1 MKQSRTRLSL
11 AIISGI
17 LPLFFMLAL
26 IVPLWIFFTG
36 ERYFL
41 STLLHFAEVPL
52 TDNPAQAPGM
62 ARRLLLLALLYLP
75 AGLFAFAIWQGMK
88 VTRSVRQRSVL
99 SLSLAHSVRYIALA
113 PTRDDLITREF
124 IISHSR
130 RFPLASKV
138 ALAGAALIAAGMLFS
153 CTSKAPKSLV
163 TPPKSAAVKAG
174 QTHRE
179 PVRGVWLTTVS
190 RLDWP
195 PVGSIIASTPES
207 RITQQKLALI
217 AKLDNLQRLGINT
230 VFFQVKPDGTALWRS
245 DILPWSDMLTGK
257 IGEYPGYDPLQFML
271 DEAHKRGMKVHAWFN
286 PYRVS
291 VNTKPSTIAELNN
304 TLTQVPASVFVL
316 HRNWIRTASDRF
328 VLDPGIPEA
337 RDWITSI
344 VAEVVQNYPIDG
356 VQFDDYFYT
365 ETASSPLNDNETFRR
380 YGQGYASKGD
390 WRRHNT
396 QQLIAQVS
404 ATIKKLNP
412 NVEFGVSPAG
422 VWRNRSH
429 DPAGSDTRGAAAYDE
444 SYADTR
450 SWVQQ
455 GLLDY
460 IAPQIYW
467 PFARDAARYDVLA
480 NWWAEV
486 VKPTH
491 TRLYIGVAL
500 YKVGEPSKNEP
511 DWTVDGGV
519 PELKK
524 QLDLNESLPQIQG
537 TILFRES
544 NLNQPQTRQAVNY
557 LRSRWGQPQS

>member
-1 MKQSRTRLSL
+1 M
-11 AIISGI
+11 
-17 LPLFFMLAL
+17 
-26 IVPLWIFFTG
+26 
-36 ERYFL
+36 
-41 STLLHFAEVPL
+41 
-52 TDNPAQAPGM
+52 
-62 ARRLLLLALLYLP
+62 
-75 AGLFAFAIWQGMK
+75 
-88 VTRSVRQRSVL
+88 
-99 SLSLAHSVRYIALA
+99 
-113 PTRDDLITREF
+113 
-124 IISHSR
+124 
-130 RFPLASKV
+130 

-163 TPPKSAAVKAG
+163 TPPNAAAVKAG
-174 QTHRE
+174 QAHRE

-344 VAEVVQNYPIDG
+344 VAEVVQNYPID
-356 VQFDDYFYT
+356 
-365 ETASSPLNDNETFRR
+365 
-380 YGQGYASKGD
+380 
-390 WRRHNT
+390 
-396 QQLIAQVS
+396 
-404 ATIKKLNP
+404 P

-524 QLDLNESLPQIQG
+524 QLDLNETLPQIQG
-537 TILFRES
+537 TILFREN